1 MTTITL
7 TYNERNKLA
16 KKAMEYILSLGV
28 FRTQEQIQQTRAAK
42 KNVESH
48 TRSSRWYQRDSL

>member
-28 FRTQEQIQQTRAAK
+28 FRTQA
-42 KNVESH
+42 
-48 TRSSRWYQRDSL
+48 